1 MPFPA
6 LPKAVMGLWF
16 HHGKDVKYVQGYR
29 EDAHL

>member
-16 HHGKDVKYVQGYR
+16 HHGEGREVGQES
-29 EDAHL
+29 EDAYL